1 MKMFKL
7 VLFFTLLTTCFLNAQ
22 VGINTTS
29 PNATLDIRSS
39 NVAAPNNTDGILIPK
54 IDEYPATNPTA
65 AQDGML
71 VYATGNGSIAK
82 GFYFWDNALTSWD
95 SFVGATIEKIDDL
108 VDGKSD
114 NDGSENG
121 SSLFLGLNAGIND
134 DSSDNDSVGVGYYA
148 LHFTSSGYNNTA
160 VGSTALISNTTGH
173 NNSALGRRALYWS
186 TTASENSAFGNG
198 ALEYNTVGFSNSA
211 FGNNSMFNNTTGNLN
226 TAIGRSA
233 GLNTNGSRNVFLG
246 ASTGANIADT
256 KDGSVFIGY
265 YAGFSEN
272 NSNRLYI
279 ENSSSISPLIYG
291 EFDNDLL
298 RVNGNF
304 EVVETTNS
312 SLKVKTNDGN
322 SSSLSLLEGADYGF
336 EFLYTGSNDKLSLWS
351 RTFTGN
357 EGERMTWLK
366 NGKVGINDNAPDA
379 LLDIESTNS
388 AIPTNTD
395 GILIPRIDAFPTTNP
410 GTNQNGML
418 VFLTTNDSFYYWKH
432 AATSWQK
439 ISNVERINDLIDG
452 KSDNDGSNNGS
463 SIFLGVNAGLTD
475 NSSDNRNVAIGY
487 QSLEDNLSGTNNT
500 AIGYQS
506 LQNNRVDYN
515 VAIGNKALFSTIVG
529 NQNTAVGYATLELNT
544 GRYNTA
550 VGYIALQSNTNGDG
564 NTTLGNQA
572 LSSNTNGDNNVAI
585 GYRSML
591 DNSTGGNNVAMGYHA
606 LQNNISGD
614 SNVAIGGSASYI
626 ITTGSSN
633 TAIGQGAT
641 ALAANFY
648 NTSAI
653 GAGATPNS
661 PNQVRLGNASV
672 AVIGGYANWSN
683 FSDSR
688 LKTNI
693 KEDIVGLDFIK
704 KLRPV
709 SYNYDMDAIA
719 RFEKTPDSLRLRN
732 AEMLKAQEI
741 QTGFIAQEVE
751 VAAKEVG
758 FDFHGIV
765 KPYNSDG
772 TYALRY
778 SEFVVPLVKAMQ
790 EQQVIIE
797 AQKEELKAIRLEIE
811 EIKALLKKD

>member
-7 VLFFTLLTTCFLNAQ
+7 VLFFTLLATCFLNAQ

-29 PNATLDIRSS
+29 PNASLDIRSS
-39 NVAAPNNTDGILIPK
+39 NAAAPNNTDGILIPK
-54 IDEYPATNPTA
+54 IDDYPSVNPTSV
-65 AQDGML
+65 QDGML
-71 VYATGNGSIAK
+71 VYVTGSGSVVK
-82 GFYFWDNALTSWD
+82 GFYYWNNMTTTWVSIAANS
-95 SFVGATIEKIDDL
+95 IEKINDL
-108 VDGKSD
+108 IDGKSD
-114 NDGSENG
+114 NDGTDNG
-121 SSLFLGLNAGIND
+121 SSIFLGINSGVNDDETNNYNAGFGI
-134 DSSDNDSVGVGYYA
+134 
-148 LHFTSSGYNNTA
+148 
-160 VGSTALISNTTGH
+160 
-173 NNSALGRRALYWS
+173 SALTDNTSGS
-186 TTASENSAFGNG
+186 NNSAFGNR
-198 ALEYNTVGFSNSA
+198 ALR
-211 FGNNSMFNNTTGNLN
+211 MNTT
-226 TAIGRSA
+226 
-233 GLNTNGSRNVFLG
+233 GSRNVGLG
-246 ASTGANIADT
+246 SRSGWNSN
-256 KDGSVFIGY
+256 GSNNVFIGY
-265 YAGFSEN
+265 ESGFSEL

-279 ENSSSISPLIYG
+279 ENSSSTSPLVYG

-298 RVNGNF
+298 RVNGDL
-304 EVVETTNS
+304 EIVKTTNS

-322 SSSLSLLEGADYGF
+322 SSSLSLVEGADYGF
-336 EFLYTGSNDKLSLWS
+336 EFLYTGSDDKLSLWS

-366 NGKVGINDNAPDA
+366 NGKVGINDTAPDA
-379 LLDIESTNS
+379 LLDIEATNS
-388 AIPTNTD
+388 ATPTNTD
-395 GILIPRIDAFPTTNP
+395 GILIPRVDAFPATNP
-410 GTNQNGML
+410 TAIQNGML
-418 VFLTTNDSFYYWKH
+418 VFLNTDNTFYFWRNSTNSWKKLS
-432 AATSWQK
+432 T
-439 ISNVERINDLIDG
+439 IERIDDLLDG
-452 KSDNDGSNNGS
+452 KSDSDGSNNGS
-463 SIFLGVNAGLTD
+463 SIFIGVNAGLTD
-475 NSSDNRNVAIGY
+475 NSADNRNVAIGY
-487 QSLEDNLSGTNNT
+487 QASEDNLSGTNNT

-614 SNVAIGGSASYI
+614 SNVAIGGAASYI

-709 SYNYDMDAIA
+709 SYNLDMEAIA
-719 RFEKTPDSLRLRN
+719 RFEKTPDSLRLRD
-732 AEMLKAQEI
+732 AEQLKAKEI

-751 VAAKEVG
+751 AAAQAVG

-765 KPYNSDG
+765 KPYDSDG

-811 EIKALLKKD
+811 EIKALFKKD